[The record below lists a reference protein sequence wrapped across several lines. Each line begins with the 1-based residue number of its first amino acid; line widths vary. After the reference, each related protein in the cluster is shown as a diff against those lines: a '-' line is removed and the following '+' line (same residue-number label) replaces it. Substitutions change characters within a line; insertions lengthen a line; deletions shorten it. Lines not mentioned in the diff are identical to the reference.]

1 MSLSIATER
10 PVGVEKVTVLAKA
23 LQLKPLNLFVDP
35 AIDLVDRRLKDLLA
49 YWQDKCAERDMPA
62 RMDISPGDL
71 VTHLPR
77 LALLNVTTE
86 GNDGPQFSVRLSGT
100 GIDDLLGS
108 DHRGAGLN
116 DLLPSGPAKL
126 VSAALGALV
135 EHKRPMRFFSQARLP
150 GNPAASVEGLAL
162 PLGVEDGPVNMI
174 LIETV
179 SIRQSDM
186 AQFPDLEYQD
196 YAEVAS

>member
-1 MSLSIATER
+1 M
-10 PVGVEKVTVLAKA
+10 AKA

-49 YWQDKCAERDMPA
+49 YWQDKCAARDMPA
-62 RMDISPGDL
+62 RIDISPGDL

-77 LALLNVTTE
+77 LALLNVTLE
-86 GNDGPQFSVRLSGT
+86 DGDGPQFSVRLSGT

-108 DHRGAGLN
+108 DHRGSMLD
-116 DLLPSGPAKL
+116 DLLPTGSAKL

-135 EHKRPMRFFSQARLP
+135 EHKRPMRFFAQARLP

-162 PLGVEDGPVNMI
+162 PLGLEGGPVNMV

-186 AQFPDLEYQD
+186 PQFPDLEYQTF
-196 YAEVAS
+196 AEVAS

>member
-1 MSLSIATER
+1 M
-10 PVGVEKVTVLAKA
+10 GVEKVTVLAKA

-49 YWQDKCAERDMPA
+49 YWQDKRAERDMPA
-62 RMDISPGDL
+62 RIDISPGDL

-108 DHRGAGLN
+108 DHRGAALG
-116 DLLPSGPAKL
+116 DLLPPGSAKL
-126 VSAALGALV
+126 ISAALGALV
-135 EHKRPMRFFSQARLP
+135 EHKRPMRFFAQARLP

-186 AQFPDLEYQD
+186 AQFPDLEYQSF
-196 YAEVAS
+196 AKVAS

>member
-1 MSLSIATER
+1 M
-10 PVGVEKVTVLAKA
+10 AKA

-35 AIDLVDRRLKDLLA
+35 AIGLVDRRLRDLLT
-49 YWQDKCAERDMPA
+49 YWQGKRGDRAIPA

-77 LALLNVTTE
+77 LALLNVS
-86 GNDGPQFSVRLSGT
+86 NDGEGGPRFSVRLSGT
-100 GIDDLLGS
+100 GIDDLLGH
-108 DHRGAGLN
+108 DHRGADLE
-116 DLLPSGPAKL
+116 DLLPSSSAKL
-126 VSAALGALV
+126 VAAALAALV
-135 EHKRPMRFFSQARLP
+135 EHKRPMRFFAQARLP

-162 PLGVEDGPVNMI
+162 PLGVDGGQVNMV

-186 AQFPDLEYQD
+186 VQFPDLEYEAL
-196 YAEVAS
+196 AEVAS